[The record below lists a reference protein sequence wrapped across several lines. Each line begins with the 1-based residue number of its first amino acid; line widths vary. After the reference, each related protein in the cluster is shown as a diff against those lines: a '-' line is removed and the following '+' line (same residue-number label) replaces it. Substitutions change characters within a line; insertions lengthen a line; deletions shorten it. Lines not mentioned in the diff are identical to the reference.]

1 MLQKF
6 RERVNL
12 KLYDQKET
20 VMRVFRWLHI
30 FVALSMVGVLVY
42 YYGFKHSESMQVA
55 LLKIIEYSFAFY
67 ILRFI
72 VKIIYDF
79 NPLKY
84 IRTNWF
90 ETVLILF
97 LIVEGIAYNVT
108 GNLLISRFFSWLG
121 LRDFGDFSN
130 VFIQLFFIIY
140 IFTEVFKKRDFRLWF
155 KVHPGLL
162 FVFSIGAI
170 VVVGTGLLML
180 PEMSTIS
187 GSLNFTDALFTS
199 MSSASV
205 TGLTTVDISSILS
218 FKGQVVVLFL
228 IQIGAL
234 NTIAFAALYLLL
246 AKFGIGL
253 KQHAIME
260 DFMNKSTFVDA
271 GDVFFR
277 IIKWSI
283 VIELIGFILIYFLFF
298 DVSFFE
304 TSGDHLFHS
313 IFHSVSSFNN
323 AGLSIIPDGLMYSE
337 LQTNYLLHFITLIL
351 FFMGGFGMLYLFEL
365 LSFDRI
371 KERLKSPW
379 KGLSF
384 PTKITL
390 YTTLILLALGAI
402 VFFIFEYNKSLEG
415 QPWYGIIS
423 TTLFE
428 SMTTRNAGFSTVDTG
443 ALSLPVL
450 VFFLFLMFIGAG
462 SGSSGGGV
470 RVTTFAVMI
479 ASVVSTIKG
488 KPNTELFK
496 RSLSNEIVL
505 KAYSILLFF
514 IFGNLIGIFVLTIS
528 EYDLIESGKFT
539 LIDIIFEHVSAAS
552 TVGLSTG
559 ITGEMSTF
567 GQYVLMVAM
576 FIGRV
581 GTLTLAYLFGKQVSS
596 KNYKYPSGHT
606 MIG

>member
-20 VMRVFRWLHI
+20 VMRVFRWMHI

-97 LIVEGIAYNVT
+97 LIVEGVAYNVS
-108 GNLLISRFFSWLG
+108 GDLLISRFFSWLG
-121 LRDFGDFSN
+121 FRDFGDFSN

-470 RVTTFAVMI
+470 RVTTFAVMV